1 MMFYLNCIYLFVSL
15 FSTYCII
22 TNTHLQFCNY
32 TVGFFCGV
40 DYFLFFIKCR
50 KFRWDIFIHHLSA
63 FFIIAFFH
71 FNQYSTNVDSIEK
84 DAFIKNVLVIEVSSI
99 FLSFHNLLENT
110 KFNII
115 KKINQTL
122 FVSTFVYF
130 RIYNYPRYVIF
141 SEKVH
146 FLILTVS
153 ENDID
158 FYIAW
163 IGLYGICILN
173 FYWFFLL
180 LKKMHRAIQQNKRN
194 VINYDT

>member
-1 MMFYLNCIYLFVSL
+1 MFYLNCIYLFVSL

-22 TNTHLQFCNY
+22 TNNHLHFCNY

-40 DYFLFFIKCR
+40 DYFLFFIKFR

-63 FFIIAFFH
+63 LFVIAFFH
-71 FNQYSTNVDSIEK
+71 LNQYSNKVDSIEK
-84 DAFIKNVLVIEVSSI
+84 DAFIKNVLAIEISSI
-99 FLSFHNLLENT
+99 FLSFHNLLGNT
-110 KFNII
+110 KFNIV
-115 KKINQTL
+115 KKINQL
-122 FVSTFVYF
+122 IFVSTFVYF
-130 RIYNYPRYVIF
+130 RIYNYPKCVIF
-141 SEKVH
+141 SDKIH

-163 IGLYGICILN
+163 TGLYGLCILN

-180 LKKMHRAIQQNKRN
+180 IKKMHRAIQ
-194 VINYDT
+194 